1 MCTLCNSWAI
11 GVAESCSVKLIEVR
25 SACESCLLAAGELL
39 NSISVDVLDSTI
51 SMATGG
57 SIK

>member
-1 MCTLCNSWAI
+1 M
-11 GVAESCSVKLIEVR
+11 KLIEVR